1 VTPAAPK
8 PAKARVSEDDL
19 EMERKDE
26 PRSDLASARL
36 IGEIEAELVHLRY
49 RLKESVARELRL
61 VERTLRAEELLDQA
75 LSTEHELREQ
85 VARYAAFH
93 DAVQRS
99 RPWRLIQFFRK
110 LVGRGW

>member
-1 VTPAAPK
+1 MTPAGTKSAGI
-8 PAKARVSEDDL
+8 RESEVGIEVDSKDDA
-19 EMERKDE
+19 
-26 PRSDLASARL
+26 SGDLATARRM
-36 IGEIEAELVHLRY
+36 GEIEAELVHLRF

-75 LSTEHELREQ
+75 LSTEHDLREQ
-85 VARYAAFH
+85 LARYADFH

-99 RPWRLIQFFRK
+99 RPWRVIQFFRK